1 MKSVNS
7 VMNTI
12 VVTFDT
18 ATEVIRDSGV
28 ILTNSASALANL
40 AQVGNVAS
48 KKLLREQEQD
58 LESWELEAK
67 QRVAEHGLEAALK
80 LSDTQLRI
88 QEAVKNNPALSKLL
102 PQTLE
107 YLGITDNT
115 ATTK

>member
-18 ATEVIRDSGV
+18 ATKVIGDTGV
-28 ILTNSASALANL
+28 ILTNSASALANI

-48 KKLLREQEQD
+48 QKLLKEQEQD
-58 LESWELEAK
+58 MRSWEIESK
-67 QRVAEHGLEAALK
+67 QRCAEHALEAATK
-80 LSDTQLRI
+80 LAVTKKRI
-88 QEAVKNNPALSKLL
+88 KEAVSNDPELEKLL
-102 PQTLE
+102 QESLE
-107 YLGITDNT
+107 FLGITDNT

>member
-7 VMNTI
+7 ILNT
-12 VVTFDT
+12 VVVSFDAASAVIKDS
-18 ATEVIRDSGV
+18 ATV
-28 ILTNSASALANL
+28 LTNSASALANL

-102 PQTLE
+102 PQTLS